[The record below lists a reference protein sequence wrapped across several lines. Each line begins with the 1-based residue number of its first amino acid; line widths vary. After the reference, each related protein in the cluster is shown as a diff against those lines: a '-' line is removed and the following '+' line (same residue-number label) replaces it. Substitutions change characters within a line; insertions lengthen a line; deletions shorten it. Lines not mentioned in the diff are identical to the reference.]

1 MYYFFEQVV
10 DFQMAHEEILHK
22 QEEKLRCE
30 LEEEKR
36 AALLRIE
43 FERAENERNF
53 NERMQ
58 KLELEQLKH
67 KCNREILETERKAF
81 QAETQSNTDK
91 TPIITPTFKS
101 NLLNDIN
108 NIMQNPSD
116 KNLHKTQLMV
126 CMLSGMAI

>member
-1 MYYFFEQVV
+1 
-10 DFQMAHEEILHK
+10 MAHEEILHK
-22 QEEKLRCE
+22 QEEKLRNE

-36 AALLRIE
+36 AALSRIE

-58 KLELEQLKH
+58 KLELEQLKY

-81 QAETQSNTDK
+81 QEEAQNNTDK
-91 TPIITPTFKS
+91 TPVITPYTPTFKS
-101 NLLNDIN
+101 NFLDDIN

-116 KNLHKTQLMV
+116 KSLHKTQLMV
-126 CMLSGMAI
+126 CIIFGNAI